1 MPVAFD
7 ATVLVDFFNRKLTGD
22 RRAKLDDLVATL
34 EKSRT
39 RIVIP
44 TPALTE
50 VLIRAGK
57 AREEIHNTL
66 TRKSTFEIAPF
77 DVKAAMECSLLLEE
91 AWSGAE
97 KRAITKTKFKFD
109 WQIVAIA
116 ATRRVTTIY
125 SDDADVLKAAV
136 RASIRVIS
144 IDDLVLPA
152 STSQGKFDLAL

>member
-1 MPVAFD
+1 MSVAFD

-39 RIVIP
+39 KIVIP

-50 VLIRAGK
+50 VLICAGK
-57 AREEIHNTL
+57 SREEIHSVL
-66 TRKSTFEIAPF
+66 TRKSAFEIAPF

-125 SDDADVLKAAV
+125 SDDEDMAKAAV
-136 RASIRVIS
+136 RAGVRVVR
-144 IDDLVLPA
+144 IDDLTLPA
-152 STSQGKFDLAL
+152 SAKQGKLDV

>member
-1 MPVAFD
+1 MSVAFD

-22 RRAKLDDLVATL
+22 RRAKLDELVATL

-39 RIVIP
+39 KIVIP

-57 AREEIHNTL
+57 GREEIHNAL
-66 TRKSTFEIAPF
+66 TRKSAFEIAPF

-116 ATRRVTTIY
+116 ATRRVSTIY
-125 SDDADVLKAAV
+125 SDDGDVGKAAV
-136 RASIRVIS
+136 RAGIRVVR
-144 IDDLVLPA
+144 IDDLALP
-152 STSQGKFDLAL
+152 TSAKQGKLDV